1 MTNAQAHV
9 GAAHLVGAADA
20 GAGARRDRL
29 LRRATAAALAGTREP
44 HGLGAPTAA
53 YAVCVGATRAAAVGA
68 PRLIPTAAAWPRRWT
83 SSTSTTRAGRSS
95 RLIGRGGGRCCRAAR
110 HRRLSNSRP
119 RPRYP
124 CSYPTP
130 SCAPGVLR
138 RCALTPP
145 LTRRC
150 EPRRRLRVSAK
161 LRRPGKRCPHAHPP
175 LALRFR
181 NALI

>member
-119 RPRYP
+119 RPRCP
-124 CSYPTP
+124 CPYPTTP
-130 SCAPGVLR
+130 ACAPGVLR

-145 LTRRC
+145 YIDASLRT
-150 EPRRRLRVSAK
+150 EAQTMRLGK
-161 LRRPGKRCPHAHPP
+161 LRRPGKR
-175 LALRFR
+175 
-181 NALI
+181 

>member
-20 GAGARRDRL
+20 GAGARRDQL

-53 YAVCVGATRAAAVGA
+53 YAVCVGATRAAGGRAA
-68 PRLIPTAAAWPRRWT
+68 AYIPTAAAWPRRWT

-119 RPRYP
+119 RPRHP

-130 SCAPGVLR
+130 SCAPGVQPAAAARTIRTNAPPTQAPSCIDGRHLAAR
-138 RCALTPP
+138 RGADHA
-145 LTRRC
+145 
-150 EPRRRLRVSAK
+150 PR
-161 LRRPGKRCPHAHPP
+161 GKK
-175 LALRFR
+175 
-181 NALI
+181 